1 MSLKSENKGRIII
14 TFCPLQKDTE
24 EIWKMGQNDEKL
36 INVIKKKSQQKS
48 LEGIETFERRQ
59 NIIATEEGYYFAFY
73 EKDLQHTE

>member
-48 LEGIETFERRQ
+48 R
-59 NIIATEEGYYFAFY
+59 A
-73 EKDLQHTE
+73 